1 MVLSFYIVVTRSSY
15 MAYKVT
21 DACVNCGA
29 CESECPVEAISEKN
43 GLRWIDPAKCTDCGS
58 CASVCPTEAIIAG

>member
-1 MVLSFYIVVTRSSY
+1 

-29 CESECPVEAISEKN
+29 CEPECPVEAISDKN
-43 GLRWIDPAKCTDCGS
+43 GTRWIDPVKCQDCGA
-58 CASVCPTEAIIAG
+58 CVGVCPTEAIVEG

>member
-1 MVLSFYIVVTRSSY
+1 MVDFSNTTEARNL

-29 CESECPVEAISEKN
+29 CESECPVEAISEKD
-43 GLRWIDPAKCTDCGS
+43 GARWIDPAKCQDCGA
-58 CASVCPTEAIIAG
+58 CTGCCPTEAIVEG